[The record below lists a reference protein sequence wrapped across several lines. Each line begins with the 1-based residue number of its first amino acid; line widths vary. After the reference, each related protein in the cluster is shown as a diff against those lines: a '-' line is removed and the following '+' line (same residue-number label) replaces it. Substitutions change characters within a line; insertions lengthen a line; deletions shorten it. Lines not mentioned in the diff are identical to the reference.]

1 MPTKRSRVKEVQV
14 PYRARRAPKK
24 PVAEAVRVKWADIE
38 SATAP
43 IVLER
48 NGEKLA
54 VVLKYDEYQRWESA
68 RLEQA
73 TVPMSA
79 IQEIVDLIAEKFNPD
94 KIILFGSYAYGAPR
108 RGSDVDLLVVMET
121 DKNVIEAAI
130 DVRHILPLRSFGLDV
145 LVRTPAEIERRIA
158 VNDPFIKEIVT
169 KGRTL
174 YERNNSR
181 LDSQG
186 RE

>member
-1 MPTKRSRVKEVQV
+1 MPTKRSQVKEVQA

-24 PVAEAVRVKWADIE
+24 PAAEAVRVKWADIE

-48 NGEKLA
+48 NGEKFA

-79 IQEIVDLIAEKFNPD
+79 IQEIVDRIAEKFNPE

-130 DVRHILPLRSFGLDV
+130 DILNELPLRSFGLDV
-145 LVRTPAEIERRIA
+145 LVRTPADIAHRIA
-158 VNDPFIKEIVT
+158 ISDSFIKAIVT
-169 KGRTL
+169 KGRIL
-174 YERNNSR
+174 YERNDRR
-181 LDSQG
+181 LDSQS